1 MKLGVALLFFAALT
15 QAKVTIEEKNIIDG
29 LRREI
34 TKNAD
39 NLKELR
45 AENAKLRQADPMRQ
59 DDIVEA
65 VQEIVAAQLTGYQ
78 TKSEATSQLTAYK
91 SEATSQLTAYQTKSE
106 ASSTYLKKTQA
117 EAKIKSYLES
127 HHICQAGRTWGYFS
141 TGDSTITYSPAFPR
155 KPTLSVSLGGFRSS
169 GLQGYTGYIE
179 SYAPWNVKSETA
191 SSFEIDWSMA
201 DNMEKLWSHGITWI
215 ACM

>member
-78 TKSEATSQLTAYK
+78 TKNEA
-91 SEATSQLTAYQTKSE
+91 
-106 ASSTYLKKTQA
+106 TYLKKTQA
-117 EAKIKSYLES
+117 AAKIKSYLES
-127 HHICQAGRTWGYFS
+127 HHICQAGKKWGHP
-141 TGDSTITYSPAFPR
+141 TDDDDTITYSPAFSR
-155 KPTLSVSLGGFRSS
+155 TPTLSVSFGGFRSAAMS
-169 GLQGYTGYIE
+169 SLGTGTEYIK
-179 SYAPWNVKSETA
+179 SYPPWNVKDQTA
-191 SSFEIDWSMA
+191 SSFKISWTGEQ
-201 DNMEKLWSHGITWI
+201 DNLHTHGITWI